1 MHRIDN
7 GNSRSYDFAMTKT
20 ISLRVDPR
28 LLRTIDS
35 ATKKSSKAQ
44 SDVVNEVLELW
55 LKRRTAEDKVRRHR
69 EGYAHYPVGKDEFSL
84 VLKAQSWPK

>member
-1 MHRIDN
+1 MSILD
-7 GNSRSYDFAMTKT
+7 YFAP
-20 ISLRVDPR
+20 SN
-28 LLRTIDS
+28 S
-35 ATKKSSKAQ
+35 ATKKSSKA
-44 SDVVNEVLELW
+44 VNEVLELW